1 MAQSEKQLWSTTLY
15 KVKQKCTAD
24 EKPFS
29 LTTDFIVDLA
39 SPMVCRITGRTLK
52 RSGHTDSQDSPVVVP
67 IVPSLGYVPDNV
79 IIVAKSVA
87 DALNAFTLDELRA
100 VLKFKVATQAPV

>member
-15 KVKQKCTAD
+15 KLKQKCTAD
-24 EKPFS
+24 GTPFN
-29 LTTDFIVDLA
+29 LTTPYLVELA
-39 SPMVCRITGRTLK
+39 SPMVCEITGRTLK
-52 RSGHTDSQDSPVVVP
+52 RGGSTDSQDSPVVVP

-87 DALNAFTLDELRA
+87 DALNAFTLDELKA
-100 VLKFKVATQAPV
+100 VLKFKKATSQ